1 MNHNLWTT
9 NPTQTQ
15 TQDRQL
21 LQPWALPG
29 ASLQTYT
36 STQWLNQV
44 LNAYSPITLKE
55 MDSVALLNRIDTK
68 FVFSMGR
75 LYSLLA
81 ALRPHYRVLS
91 VQGQRIN
98 HYRTLYFDTP
108 AFDLYRLHV
117 NGRADRFKVRS
128 REYVDSQLSFLEVK
142 HKTRKDRT
150 IKDRISTPAPLDDLT
165 PESEQWL
172 DSVLP
177 FDSRSLQPKVWNTFT
192 RVTLVSNTGCERVT
206 LDTNLVFSNAFNEIR
221 LDGIVI
227 AEVKLDSRSTRSPF
241 LTRMQD
247 ERIHPQGFS
256 KYVIG
261 ASLLYDHLKKNAL
274 KSKLIL
280 LNRMTQGF

>member
-1 MNHNLWTT
+1 M
-9 NPTQTQ
+9 
-15 TQDRQL
+15 
-21 LQPWALPG
+21 
-29 ASLQTYT
+29 QTYT

-81 ALRPHYRVLS
+81 ALRPLYRVLS
-91 VQGQRIN
+91 VQGQRLN